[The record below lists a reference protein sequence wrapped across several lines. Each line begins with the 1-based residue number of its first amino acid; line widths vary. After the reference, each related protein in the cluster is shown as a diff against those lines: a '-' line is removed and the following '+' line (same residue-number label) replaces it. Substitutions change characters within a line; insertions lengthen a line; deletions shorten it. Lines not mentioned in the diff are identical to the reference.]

1 MKYRYRTAKQKVMK
15 TSKSYPTLPLEK
27 GGKGGYKRWGWG
39 DSPFLPALILL
50 ILFVSVSGACATK
63 PAPLINPDD
72 IRCQP
77 LTFAPPKAER
87 VELKNGM
94 ILYILEDHEIPL
106 VNISAV
112 IRTGSIYDPEGKE
125 GLAEITGNVMRTG
138 GTKKMTG
145 DEIDETLEYFAG
157 SISVSI
163 GTESGSANLRVLKK
177 DMDAGLDIFSDIIM
191 NPAFDKSKLKTAKN
205 LKIEALRRVLDEPQK
220 VAFREFKSLIY
231 TGNPRGRLPSIESV
245 EKITRGDLV
254 RFHKRFFYPGNIM
267 LAVTGDIT
275 RDEAISK
282 INRYLG
288 AWNKKG
294 KIEKIPYPKVK
305 QEGSINYICKKVP
318 QSTIIMGYLTPGKNN
333 PDFYPLTVLDFILG
347 SGGFRSRIMHEVR
360 SNLGLA
366 YSTGS
371 FYRGRSEYGVLAAY
385 AVTKSSTTVK
395 VLSLISSII
404 DDVRNNEVA
413 EKELLWCKKSI
424 NNRLIFTFDSTD
436 QIAFQ
441 QMMIEYNNLP
451 EDYLATYR
459 KRIEKVTAEDLK
471 RVAKKY
477 LSRNQATIL
486 VVGNEKDFD
495 KPLSTFGKV
504 NKIKGKL

>member
-1 MKYRYRTAKQKVMK
+1 M
-15 TSKSYPTLPLEK
+15 
-27 GGKGGYKRWGWG
+27 
-39 DSPFLPALILL
+39 
-50 ILFVSVSGACATK
+50 
-63 PAPLINPDD
+63 
-72 IRCQP
+72 
-77 LTFAPPKAER
+77 
-87 VELKNGM
+87 
-94 ILYILEDHEIPL
+94 
-106 VNISAV
+106 
-112 IRTGSIYDPEGKE
+112 
-125 GLAEITGNVMRTG
+125 
-138 GTKKMTG
+138 
-145 DEIDETLEYFAG
+145 
-157 SISVSI
+157 
-163 GTESGSANLRVLKK
+163 
-177 DMDAGLDIFSDIIM
+177 
-191 NPAFDKSKLKTAKN
+191 
-205 LKIEALRRVLDEPQK
+205 
-220 VAFREFKSLIY
+220 
-231 TGNPRGRLPSIESV
+231 PSIESV
-245 EKITRGDLV
+245 ENIARGNLV
-254 RFHKRFFYPGNIM
+254 RFHKRFFYPGNIIV
-267 LAVTGDIT
+267 AVTGDIT
-275 RDEAISK
+275 RDEAVSK
-282 INRYLG
+282 INQHLG
-288 AWNKKG
+288 TWNKKG

-305 QEGSINYICKKVP
+305 QEGSINYIYKKVT

-333 PDFYPLTVLDFILG
+333 PDFYPLTVLNFILG

-404 DDVRNNEVA
+404 DDVRNNGVTER
-413 EKELLWCKKSI
+413 ELLWCKKSI
-424 NNRLIFTFDSTD
+424 NNRFIFTFDSTD

-495 KPLSTFGKV
+495 KPLSIFGNV
-504 NKIKGKL
+504 NRIKGK